1 MCLNILIIDAT
12 VFNNI
17 TIKNILEDDEIY
29 NNVKIED
36 IEDDLSDA
44 EPGRSSQAFMQ
55 SNFIFF
61 NL

>member
-1 MCLNILIIDAT
+1 MSKYIIDAT
-12 VFNNI
+12 VSNKIIAENVME
-17 TIKNILEDDEIY
+17 TDEIY

-44 EPGRSSQAFMQ
+44 EPERSSQAFIE